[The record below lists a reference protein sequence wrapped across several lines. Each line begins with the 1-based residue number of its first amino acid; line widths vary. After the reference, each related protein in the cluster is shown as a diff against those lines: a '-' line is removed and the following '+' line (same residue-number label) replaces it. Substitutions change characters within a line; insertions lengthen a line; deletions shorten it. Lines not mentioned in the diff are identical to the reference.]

1 MTDHSVSE
9 ELRAMER
16 DQCTACLGTAEEEI
30 VPGYNRPCRACAGTG
45 RRREQ
50 LIWQLAHDE
59 AAQLITLPVVRDLVK
74 QTRGPFRL
82 SEIADAVRAAL
93 NLPVGRLPVGPRV
106 RDLLLDMQAADE
118 IVMVS
123 APDELLEG
131 TEVVLHRDPAWER
144 VRTLGA

>member
-1 MTDHSVSE
+1 M
-9 ELRAMER
+9 RA
-16 DQCTACLGTAEEEI
+16 
-30 VPGYNRPCRACAGTG
+30 RAPA

-74 QTRGPFRL
+74 QTRGAFRL